1 MDREITRPFV
11 VVSFN
16 FLTRGQATP
25 LFSKEEFFCFEI
37 P

>member
-16 FLTRGQATP
+16 FLTRGQVTP